1 MKTYQFL
8 WQMIRYRPLLYTTN
22 AILWALIHLSPLIPG
37 LILQQF
43 FNTLPA
49 STHLNPVV
57 WLLVTLLVATA
68 LARCVLFLGGALADI
83 PHRFIMSALLRRNLL
98 ERILERPGAR
108 AVPDSPGE
116 AISRFR
122 DDARQAENA
131 VSWTL
136 DQIGLGLFAIVAVI
150 ILLTVNVMITLFVF
164 IPLVC
169 VIVTAR
175 IMNAQLEKYRIA
187 SRKATGRV
195 TSAIG
200 EICGTVQAIQVAGA
214 ETHVV
219 EHMRT
224 LNDAR
229 RVATLKDSVLTQ
241 TLNSTYENTVGLG
254 TGVILILAAQALHST
269 QLGVGDL
276 ALFIYYLAFI
286 TDFTQEFGFFLAYYT
301 QTKVS
306 FQRMVKLLQGAA
318 PATLAAHK
326 PLYLSGPEAAIPAV
340 LPGTIHEGE
349 RLETLEATGLTY
361 HYPDTGRGIEDISL
375 RIQKGTVTVI
385 TGRIASGKT
394 TLVQVLL
401 GLLPGDAGEICWN
414 GERVSN
420 PASFFVPP
428 HSAYTAQVP
437 QLFSASLRENI
448 LLGLPEET
456 VDLHAAIHTAVM
468 ERDLE
473 ELEDGLHTLIGAR
486 GVKLSGGQ
494 AQRTAAAR
502 MFVRPAELLVFDDL
516 SSALDV
522 ETEHT
527 LWERLFDRG
536 KRTCLIVSHRRT
548 VLQRADHILV
558 LKEGRLEAEGTLEY
572 LLENCEEMRRLW
584 SGNDEGP

>member
-1 MKTYQFL
+1 MKTYQLL
-8 WQMIRYRPLLYTTN
+8 WRMIRYRPLLYTGN

-49 STHLNPVV
+49 STHLNPDV
-57 WLLVTLLVATA
+57 WLLVALLVATA
-68 LARCVLFLGGALADI
+68 LARCILMLGGALTDI
-83 PHRFIMSALLRRNLL
+83 PHRFIMNSLLQRNLL

-136 DQIGLGLFAIVAVI
+136 DQIGLGLFAITAVI
-150 ILLTVNVMITLFVF
+150 ILLTVNVLITLLVF

-175 IMNAQLEKYRIA
+175 IMNARLEKYRIA

-214 ETHVV
+214 EAHVV

-241 TLNSTYENTVGLG
+241 TLNSTYENTLGLG
-254 TGVILILAAQALHST
+254 TGVILL
-269 QLGVGDL
+269 
-276 ALFIYYLAFI
+276 
-286 TDFTQEFGFFLAYYT
+286 
-301 QTKVS
+301 
-306 FQRMVKLLQGAA
+306 
-318 PATLAAHK
+318 LAAHK
-326 PLYLSGPEAAIPAV
+326 PLYLAGPEKTLPAI
-340 LPGTIHEGE
+340 LPITIQENE
-349 RLETLEATGLTY
+349 QLETLEATELTY

-375 RIQKGTVTVI
+375 RIQRGTLTVI

-414 GERVSN
+414 GARIAD

-428 HSAYTAQVP
+428 HSAYTAQAP
-437 QLFSASLRENI
+437 RLFSSALQENI

-473 ELEDGLHTLIGAR
+473 ELEDGLQTLIGAR

-494 AQRTAAAR
+494 VQRTAAAR

-522 ETEHT
+522 ETEHV

-536 KRTCLIVSHRRT
+536 KRTCLVVSHRRA

-558 LKEGRLEAEGTLEY
+558 LKEGHLEAAGTLEY

-584 SGNDEGP
+584 SGAA